1 MKILKLAAEEG
12 EVQVDEAL
20 RELLEGKA
28 EAVITVESIRELLA
42 KLDTI
47 PPVTMVEVAPVDLA
61 SFDQLCTGGAAMSA
75 VADVRPALIGH
86 LKDLHLPTVRECYE
100 ETARRAERETL
111 SYEQYLLEVI
121 SRECEQRR
129 KSKVQRLLKDSALPL
144 EKSLQ
149 NFDLKRLPAK
159 AARQLRTLLDGGF
172 LDRKEN
178 VLVFGNPGS
187 GKSHLLTALA
197 QELVVVRE
205 RKMHFTKCAL
215 LMQDLLAAKR
225 DLRLSR
231 EIKRLGRYDGLIIDD
246 LGYLQQSRDDMEV
259 VFTLLAE
266 RYERGSV
273 LMTSNLP
280 FSKWEAIFKDAMMT
294 AAAIDRLVH
303 HSVIIELNIPS
314 YRVEHAKKKQQ
325 AENQADG

>member
-1 MKILKLAAEEG
+1 
-12 EVQVDEAL
+12 
-20 RELLEGKA
+20 
-28 EAVITVESIRELLA
+28 
-42 KLDTI
+42 
-47 PPVTMVEVAPVDLA
+47 
-61 SFDQLCTGGAAMSA
+61 MSTA
-75 VADVRPALIGH
+75 IEVRPALIEQ
-86 LKDLHLPTVRECYE
+86 LTELRLPTVRHCYE
-100 ETARRAERETL
+100 ESARRAEQESL

-121 SRECEQRR
+121 TRECEQRR
-129 KSKVQRLLKDSALPL
+129 KTRIQKLLRESGLPL
-144 EKSLQ
+144 EKSLE
-149 NFDLKRLPAK
+149 NFDAKRLPTK
-159 AARQLRTLLDGGF
+159 AARQLRTLLEGSF

-178 VLVFGNPGS
+178 ILVFGNPGS
-187 GKSHLLTALA
+187 GKSHLLCALA
-197 QELVVVRE
+197 QELIVVRE

-215 LMQDLLAAKR
+215 LLQDLLAAKR

-246 LGYLQQSRDDMEV
+246 LGYMQQSRDEMEV

-314 YRVEHAKKKQQ
+314 YRVEQARKNQQLSSTDLPGADPGTTAAQSAAEKKTV
-325 AENQADG
+325 ERT